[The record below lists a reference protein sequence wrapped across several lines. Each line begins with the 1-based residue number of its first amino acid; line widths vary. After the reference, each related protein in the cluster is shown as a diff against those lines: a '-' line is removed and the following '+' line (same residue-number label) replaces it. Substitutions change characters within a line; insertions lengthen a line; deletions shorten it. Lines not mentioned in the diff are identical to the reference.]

1 MQRTDFSD
9 RSNMLRKTDAL
20 DRLVKKRQLREN
32 VYPGYFSIG
41 HFHDGVYEC
50 NYVSPY
56 TKSAGNLNA
65 KVFIML
71 QDWASSDAFK
81 EEISRDSIEYGHE
94 IARFTNSNLK
104 ALLQQHFGLK
114 LSQTYGTN
122 VFPFIKPGR
131 MNAPISQRLL
141 KTAAVE
147 YGLPQIDII
156 KPRLVICLG
165 KDTFNALRASL
176 GLDKVM
182 TVGEG
187 IEQPFTYRKTVIWLQ
202 AHTGR
207 LGQNNRNRRGVNRVH
222 DDWQRMAGGL
232 VRRGE
237 TVGFDCRAPSCI
249 EPLLTRPTLFL
260 TARK

>member
-1 MQRTDFSD
+1 MQKTDFSD
-9 RSNMLRKTDAL
+9 RGNILRKTDAL

-81 EEISRDSIEYGHE
+81 DGISHHSIEYGHE

-104 ALLQQHFGLK
+104 TLLQQHFGLK

-122 VFPFIKPGR
+122 LFPFIKPGP

-141 KTAAVE
+141 KKAALE

-176 GLDKVM
+176 GLGKVM

-202 AHTGR
+202 AHTGM
-207 LGQNNRNRRGVNRVH
+207 LGQNNRNRGGVNRVN
-222 DDWQRMAGGL
+222 DDWHRMA
-232 VRRGE
+232 
-237 TVGFDCRAPSCI
+237 ASI
-249 EPLLTRPTLFL
+249 
-260 TARK
+260 